1 MTAETPSIEGWP
13 SAGTA
18 RQTLAY
24 VTFGVVYYVL
34 AAYALS
40 LPIHTRFPLV
50 IWPAHGLALG
60 VLLVAP
66 ARRWPAYL
74 GITALATLAVGLDLH
89 APWQNEHRGEHGGE
103 RGAAAAVAAGL
114 MRLAGPRV
122 QVETVK
128 GVAAFLVGMAP
139 LVGAMA
145 ILDAGF
151 SYLHTSAPFREQW
164 SVTFVSTMLGML
176 ITAPLILAWS
186 RQGLVEALEMTRAKL
201 PELIVLYA
209 GLIITTNYV
218 FGSRP
223 STPGFI
229 PPLIYLCAPFLI
241 WAALRFGMRTTTL
254 GLAMFGLITFW
265 QTAHGFGPFA
275 IDGIADIRAML
286 HLQGYLAT
294 VIVTTLFAAALHVE
308 RQEAVRETEAWR
320 NRHEAVIRASGN
332 LLYELDP
339 TSGSVLWDGDTR
351 SVLGMKPGSISTIR
365 QWMERVHPED
375 RIRLK
380 GLRSMLMSGSLSHI
394 ALEYRFRKEDGEY
407 TMLGVNAYRIGDAT
421 GDNPGER
428 RVIGFVKDVSEK
440 VRAEE
445 ERVRLEAQLKQAE
458 KMQAVGQLAGGI
470 AHDFNNI
477 LGAILGYGELAQRRA
492 QSDSDM
498 KRYLDTIMGA
508 GNRAKALVTQ
518 ILSYS
523 RAEGTEKMPV
533 IVAPIAQEVCDLVR
547 GSTPLA
553 IDVNFQAEE
562 GDAMV
567 LGDPT
572 RLHQLL
578 MNLSTNAIQAMGEE
592 GGTLELSVTTEVLAQ
607 PLKVRSGEVP
617 PGEYVRIR
625 VRDSGHGIAPEVIDR
640 IFEPFFTTKPAGRGT
655 GLGLALVHSV
665 VTEHKGFIEVDSE
678 LGKGTT
684 FTVWIARIH
693 AMEGTSDEPT
703 EMPLGAGQVIL
714 AVDDEVD
721 VLHALE
727 EMLAQLGYEPVGFSD
742 SREALAAARAN
753 PRAFDAVVSDE
764 VMPQLIGTQLALE
777 LHKLTPGLPIV
788 IASGYGGAGFEARA
802 LSAGVNRVLRKPY
815 RMSEIA
821 EALAVFFAKAFAWT
835 PPTQRNL
842 PGAVNPAVTPR

>member
-1 MTAETPSIEGWP
+1 MSAHTPPMEGVGG
-13 SAGTA
+13 AGSA
-18 RQTLAY
+18 RQTLAF

-34 AAYALS
+34 AAYAVS
-40 LPIHTRFPLV
+40 LPIHTRYPLV

-66 ARRWPAYL
+66 WRRWPAYL
-74 GITALATLAVGLDLH
+74 GIAALATLAVGLDMH
-89 APWQNEHRGEHGGE
+89 A
-103 RGAAAAVAAGL
+103 GARQIAASMAVNAAQPLIVAAGL
-114 MRLAGPRV
+114 QRLAGPRV
-122 QVETVK
+122 QVDTVK

-139 LVGAMA
+139 LVGAMS

-151 SYLHTSAPFREQW
+151 TYLHTSAPFREQW

-186 RQGLVEALEMTRAKL
+186 RHGLVEALEMTRAKL
-201 PELIVLYA
+201 PELLVLFA

-218 FGSRP
+218 FGTRP
-223 STPGFI
+223 AVPGFT

-254 GLAMFGLITFW
+254 GLAVFGFITYW
-265 QTAHGFGPFA
+265 QTAHGFGPFS
-275 IDGIADIRAML
+275 IDGVADIRSML

-294 VIVTTLFAAALHVE
+294 IVVTTLFSAALLVE
-308 RQEAVRETEAWR
+308 REEAVHETAAWR

-339 TSGSVLWDGDTR
+339 GTGSVLWDGDTR
-351 SVLGMKPGSISTIR
+351 SVLGVKPDSISTVR
-365 QWMERVHPED
+365 QWVERVHPED

-380 GLRSMLMSGSLSHI
+380 GLRSMLMSGSISHI
-394 ALEYRFRKEDGEY
+394 ALEYRFRKEDGDY
-407 TMLGVNAYRIGDAT
+407 TTLGVNAYRIGDPT

-440 VRAEE
+440 LRAEE
-445 ERVRLEAQLKQAE
+445 EREKLEAQLKQAE
-458 KMQAVGQLAGGI
+458 KMQAVGHLAGGI

-492 QSDSDM
+492 EKDPDM

-523 RAEGTEKMPV
+523 RAEGAQKMPV

-553 IDVNFQAEE
+553 IDVNFE
-562 GDAMV
+562 GAGDEAMV

-578 MNLSTNAIQAMGEE
+578 MNLSTNAIQAMGQ
-592 GGTLELSVTTEVLAQ
+592 GGALEVSIDTEVFEA
-607 PLKVRSGEVP
+607 PRKVRTGEIP
-617 PGEYVRIR
+617 AGEYVRIR

-665 VTEHKGFIEVDSE
+665 VSEHKGFIAVDSE

-684 FTVWIARIH
+684 FTVWIPRTH
-693 AMEGTSDEPT
+693 AVEGATDEPA
-703 EMPLGAGQVIL
+703 EMPMGAGQVIL

-727 EMLAQLGYEPVGFSD
+727 EMLAQLGYEPVGFND
-742 SREALAAARAN
+742 SREALEAARAN

-777 LHKLTPGLPIV
+777 LHKMNPGLPIV

-815 RMSEIA
+815 RMAEIA
-821 EALAVFFAKAFAWT
+821 ETLATFFAKSA
-835 PPTQRNL
+835 
-842 PGAVNPAVTPR
+842 PRKD

>member
-1 MTAETPSIEGWP
+1 MSAQTPSIPGAA
-13 SAGTA
+13 SARPA

-40 LPIHTRFPLV
+40 LPVHARFPLV

-66 ARRWPAYL
+66 ARRWPWYL
-74 GITALATLAVGLDLH
+74 LLVALATTAVGLDMYRDMQMDVARLL
-89 APWQNEHRGEHGGE
+89 ASVAVNVAQPLF
-103 RGAAAAVAAGL
+103 VAAGL
-114 MRLAGPRV
+114 LRLAGPRV
-122 QVETVK
+122 QVDTVK
-128 GVAAFLVGMAP
+128 GVASFLVGMGP

-145 ILDAGF
+145 MLDAGF
-151 SYLHTSAPFREQW
+151 TYLHTSAPFREQW

-186 RQGLVEALEMTRAKL
+186 RRGLVEALEMTRAKL
-201 PELIVLYA
+201 PELLVLYA
-209 GLIITTNYV
+209 GLVITTNYV

-223 STPGFI
+223 SAPGFI

-254 GLAMFGLITFW
+254 ALAVFGLICFW
-265 QTAHGFGPFA
+265 QTAHGFGPFS
-275 IDGIADIRAML
+275 IDGMADVRAML

-294 VIVTTLFAAALHVE
+294 IVVTTLFSAALLVE
-308 RQEAVRETEAWR
+308 REEAVHETEAWR

-339 TSGSVLWDGDTR
+339 GTGSVLWDGDTS
-351 SVLGMKPGSISTIR
+351 SVLGVTPDRISTAR

-375 RIRLK
+375 RVRLK
-380 GLRSMLMSGSLSHI
+380 GLRRMLMSGSLSHI
-394 ALEYRFRKEDGEY
+394 AIEYRFRRDDGEY
-407 TMLGVNAYRIGDAT
+407 TTLGVNAYRIGDPT
-421 GDNPGER
+421 GDSPSER

-440 VRAEE
+440 LRAEQ
-445 ERVRLEAQLKQAE
+445 ERERLEAQLKQAE
-458 KMQAVGQLAGGI
+458 KMQAVGHLAGGI

-492 QSDSDM
+492 EGDSDM

-508 GNRAKALVTQ
+508 GNRAKSLVTQ

-523 RAEGTEKMPV
+523 RAEGAQKMPV
-533 IVAPIAQEVCDLVR
+533 LVAPIAQEVCDLVR

-553 IDVNFQAEE
+553 IDVVFHNGA
-562 GDAMV
+562 GDDAMV

-578 MNLSTNAIQAMGEE
+578 MNLCTNAVHAMGQ
-592 GGTLELSVTTEVLAQ
+592 GGALELSLDAEVLEA
-607 PLKVRSGEVP
+607 PRKVRTGEIP
-617 PGEYVRIR
+617 AGEYVRIR
-625 VRDSGHGIAPEVIDR
+625 VRDSGHGIAPKVIDR

-665 VTEHKGFIEVDSE
+665 VTEHKGFIEVESRPGE
-678 LGKGTT
+678 GTA
-684 FTVWIARIH
+684 FTVWIPATH
-693 AMEGTSDEPT
+693 AAEGAGEEAS

-742 SREALAAARAN
+742 SREALEAVRAN
-753 PRAFDAVVSDE
+753 PRGFDALVSDE
-764 VMPQLIGTQLALE
+764 VMPELIGTQLALE
-777 LHKLTPGLPIV
+777 VHRMNPAMPVV

-815 RMSEIA
+815 RMAEIA
-821 EALAVFFAKAFAWT
+821 EALAGFFAQAAS
-835 PPTQRNL
+835 R
-842 PGAVNPAVTPR
+842 AE